1 MEKIERIGGI
11 ETSVYR
17 GDSFQLLRDYLSSR
31 KSGIVLLNENS
42 MVDTARIDY
51 KDNGLVGPQSVNLET
66 MVGSGRVL
74 GLVRIMMDNGGCTF
88 LPGTLLRD
96 FGGYCL
102 PVMPVVKDGKLIMEK
117 AKTTGL
123 PYVDDYRKLAEK
135 FFGKEYADS
144 VASFSGVNWEEP
156 LRSLVVK
163 LISEVE
169 QRRRGSYVPIDV
181 NGLCVTPVIC
191 NELGDFVNQYEGR
204 PIDIIAHSAS
214 NLFTQESDR
223 ASYYC
228 ERFEK
233 LASRRK
239 LNIPLVVAL
248 AEEREHGDGYTGL
261 FCYNT
266 GKLEQL
272 NLKV

>member
-1 MEKIERIGGI
+1 MNKPESLIRNFSWKFY
-11 ETSVYR
+11 V
-17 GDSFQLLRDYLSSR
+17 
-31 KSGIVLLNENS
+31 GIVLIIVSFTAGGIIKILLLLYLNNQMIWWALLVS
-42 MVDTARIDY
+42 YFLTWLILIW
-51 KDNGLVGPQSVNLET
+51 GLWWV
-66 MVGSGRVL
+66 
-74 GLVRIMMDNGGCTF
+74 
-88 LPGTLLRD
+88 
-96 FGGYCL
+96 
-102 PVMPVVKDGKLIMEK
+102 
-117 AKTTGL
+117 
-123 PYVDDYRKLAEK
+123 
-135 FFGKEYADS
+135 GKEYADS

-233 LASRRK
+233 EVLAKDEVLRRLKKDYVLLYLSRDIDD
-239 LNIPLVVAL
+239 IPKKFETKPVPRHYFLTS
-248 AEEREHGDGYTGL
+248 EGKIIYTTIGSRSIEGFYEL
-261 FCYNT
+261 LDEVKET
-266 GKLEQL
+266 KE
-272 NLKV
+272 LK